1 VVEAVVYGVP
11 DPVAGDQVMAAVVPG
26 EGFRPEELVS
36 WVLQQ
41 PQDGKLW
48 APTFLRVGELPRTAT
63 GKVVVRTLA
72 EQRWNCEGVWV
83 RDGVNMRP
91 MTSEDVT
98 LLEARF
104 RASGRDL

>member
-1 VVEAVVYGVP
+1 
-11 DPVAGDQVMAAVVPG
+11 MAAVVPG

-41 PQDGKLW
+41 PQAGKLW

-72 EQRWNCEGVWV
+72 EQSWNCEGVWV
-83 RDGVNMRP
+83 RDGLSMRP